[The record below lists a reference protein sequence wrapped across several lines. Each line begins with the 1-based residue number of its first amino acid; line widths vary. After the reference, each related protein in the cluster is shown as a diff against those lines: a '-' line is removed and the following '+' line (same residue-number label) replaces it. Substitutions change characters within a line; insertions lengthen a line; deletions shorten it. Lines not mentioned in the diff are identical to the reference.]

1 MHLLRIEVENFKSFG
16 GEITIPFDEGFTA
29 ITGPNGSWKVE
40 FWRRD
45 SIRTGTRS
53 TKVMRADNVADLIFN
68 GGKRGKPARHMSVT
82 LVFANKPELEG
93 DEDCVSL
100 RTKLHSQGPFA

>member
-29 ITGPNGSWKVE
+29 ITGPNGSGKSNSGDAIQFVL
-40 FWRRD
+40 
-45 SIRTGTRS
+45 GTRS

-82 LVFANKPELEG
+82 LVFANNPEIDGRRRLRIAE
-93 DEDCVSL
+93 DEVSFT
-100 RTKLHSQGPFA
+100 RSV